1 MDEPFVVVV
10 AIDGE
15 NDAPFNLSAK
25 LPATKGYFVNV
36 IQGPG
41 GGGIEPFHNDIER
54 VGKVVVFCSLFCVY
68 YVFVQKESF
77 QERKRAELMK
87 PKYQVI
93 SFVWIEFSRLRS
105 LFFLKRHNYTW
116 TILES
121 QDMPGKGCNQRNCVC
136 CFI

>member
-1 MDEPFVVVV
+1 MDDPFVVVV

-54 VGKVVVFCSLFCVY
+54 VGKVISFLFCVS

-93 SFVWIEFSRLRS
+93 SFVWIEFSDS
-105 LFFLKRHNYTW
+105 DLFFFEETQLHVDRSG
-116 TILES
+116 E
-121 QDMPGKGCNQRNCVC
+121 PGHARQRLQ
-136 CFI
+136 